1 MSTAPKSIPTSH
13 LPIDDVKD
21 FDKIK
26 KADLELLASG
36 TRKAATGIDAAAAK
50 AALEAMRV
58 DPATAALDL
67 TNKSIVATDALEL
80 FRAGLMGDG
89 IVLQSNLY
97 DKTNPM
103 AGVLDGRKGSHSI
116 IMVHSEG
123 ADKTKVDEART
134 RVIDGS
140 KALADKDAKDAAGND
155 VKQEDR
161 AEALADKLKGT
172 LDKKEEVSFVACEI
186 KDDVLMVEKA
196 GKHCVVYIIN
206 PDGSLAATTKKGALK
221 REPAITNKKGSEV
234 VENIPFDLKANQV
247 VVVLDGDIDEKAVK
261 NAVKEAGGNLAL
273 VMAKLVAGKKNVS
286 DTGITTN
293 PEKPLNISLYIH
305 KPSEPNEALNTK
317 PDIVGKEKKIVA
329 ATRTDLREA
338 LNFARDQ
345 VENLDPFLRPSRE
358 EVRSANTRQEREA
371 YVAAHPTE
379 FDTVEKQKAYIEGP
393 KERGL
398 RGMWNSLTAKWK
410 NSVGIGAKLDTIA
423 NGVVAG
429 VDSVL
434 FRLPS
439 FIGKSINE
447 LGEKIREGLW
457 SFAESREST
466 AAKLAARIL
475 AYTVGEGAHITLG
488 IAGTV
493 PRVAGVI
500 GSYVLNLVTGTAK
513 DLVLKGIIGG
523 RFGRENKKK
532 SLESVFNLEEFFK
545 TNQDLEALYKKL
557 GEIDPQA
564 QANLLRQLQE
574 KNHEVRRTQAK
585 QAWDEEHSPE
595 REFTQIKKFDE
606 LHTKGVAKRYAAPR
620 GRIAEFLVNGNKGW
634 MAGPFKFAFPGFAKI
649 PLFRDLL
656 FRREPQYDNDG
667 KFVRD
672 AEGHIRQDFL
682 LDPSIGRAV
691 KELLVKTDAL
701 ADRWDAARRVDMAEA
716 ENGLHPEE
724 MRREMM
730 RIIAE
735 FTDEAI
741 ASKKAKK
748 PAEARAVRKLLDSDT
763 QINTRIAPALAP
775 LSAVRQARDN
785 DQCRELVNHLLPEVD
800 HAFRKFQTLADKVTR
815 VDDLTDPSGAKKT
828 DYELAQED
836 IVKAIGEIR
845 TIKSHANITAL
856 SPTIEA
862 EFDTYLAQLEANLQK
877 IEDSVQSRLA
887 ILLTPEID
895 NVFTAIADDAKK
907 AKLHEGLSGTFTA
920 VLSNAF
926 NFYKDLDTTDAAAK
940 AAADAKLAGAFNG
953 IENLFTNELKTTY
966 GIGDAEAKAFGAKV
980 KTALEARWAVLST
993 DAALTQARAADK
1005 ALQAVDQGIQETVN
1019 HTATLTPV
1027 AEKGV
1032 TDSLDTY
1039 EKFLEKIVAA
1049 RAKGS
1054 DETYTEV
1061 ATFGADLQKIIT
1073 DMRAAHPMMPAA
1085 VINELRGLHHKL
1097 TRQAERIASLRDRT
1111 VDTYDRGEWVGSVM
1125 TGLDKSG
1132 LSELAKTM
1140 RDRFSLMT
1148 GKAAAKKLAIAP
1160 SLSVL
1165 AVAAVSTA
1173 AGKVAAARVH
1183 EGVRD
1188 ALFSKFDE
1196 ADKDATVFMPLVAPI
1211 VAKGTFLGMA
1221 VPEGISEMLAKA
1233 TTDSDVDKATRLKA
1247 AKQLQNWVARVLSNI
1262 VDGQGVTK
1270 LADELRALVPA
1281 APTVPFMIPDP
1292 SDPTGA
1298 TMMRHPEWTAFTDSG
1313 ISQSVATVV
1322 SRLISGIS
1330 ANRIAVKE
1338 DLLGS
1343 ITSRGAGAAV
1353 VDKLYDHLRAVEAIL
1368 TSTKVA
1374 ELQKERVLAQAG
1386 IGQATKA
1393 ALNAIIGGA
1402 KDMVLNPLDTGTQV
1416 AGAALYSGPAML
1428 VDTAVLHYVANGVQ
1442 HGLNLAHLPHLA
1454 AAYGGMVHVAEA
1466 PAHVLG
1472 SMGPDSIAHGLDVLT
1487 HQPVAARD
1495 AGPVQVLREIGH
1507 QLAVDAQASGTPRV
1521 ARVLDY
1527 LAGAAASANPDTAHG
1542 HTNTATNPSGAPN
1555 APLQPAVPGATA
1567 PHAPT
1572 QSGAQA
1578 NGPDNNATNTP
1589 SGDRTTPEAPTST
1602 PGQTTASSGDRSADA
1617 TPVAPA
1623 ERQAPVNN
1631 TEGYLEAGT
1640 VTESNSGRG
1649 REGRM
1654 MAVLDAR
1661 YPGLSDHQRNYIANS
1676 LQNNRA
1682 VHDALHQA
1690 HQGHSRAGDQIDV
1703 RIEGD
1708 NVHVRF
1714 HRPAGHGHAESTAE
1728 TTVPLT
1734 QLLGNTRL
1742 NGTDR
1747 TQMQAVLSGAPVP
1760 TTTAPAAA
1768 RSTTTG
1774 STDSQHGSH
1783 GGHHGRSSGGHAGTG
1798 TGAASHR
1805 EGAAERH
1812 PARPAPT
1819 AEVRPVGPD
1828 ALTAEATAN
1837 LVTYLRSAVT
1847 AAGVT
1852 MQPVANQP
1860 GRVEVSYGSPART
1873 FNINVQYHPST
1884 GQAETL
1890 AQGIPEND
1898 TAALDAY
1905 NRVNA
1910 RIMQVYATRHSVLER
1925 LRGLNRSGVAFG
1937 ATEKPNE
1944 VQVMYRNSAGAL
1956 TNGTFAIVQR
1966 DNGNVEFTTVPGNTN
1981 MSDANAVALMRD
1993 VAQAINTSVSNPA
2006 TAPREGVVAG
2016 NAIDNDARTELVD
2029 RLRETL
2035 DATSQEDHDLTLAE
2049 NRVDHLSLD
2058 ADQTEDRERLDREY
2072 TEAQRTLIIEPG
2084 SSNGTVVATYR
2095 DARGRDHA
2103 LTYTIT
2109 RAGETTTVNPP
2120 VTTEADDRAM
2130 AQRITAKIRE
2140 FYAENDT
2147 TVEVGNETGN
2157 VSIVSR
2163 RNGDVVLPQ
2172 ARVAS
2177 VTPAPSATTTATNA
2191 PQAPRPAQSPTPPAV
2206 STATAAAREVVP
2218 TPTSTVTNV
2227 VSQAAADPTAAVRGT
2242 LSSLMDQSI
2251 NTATNAARPATT
2263 PSTTARPEASTADN
2277 APTPDN
2283 PAADINPDDP
2293 NGDDL
2298 PGDDDATPPAPNGG
2312 PNRPTP
2318 TSGNGNGGTNATGD
2332 RTRTGSVAGFR
2343 QTTAS
2348 ERPATTATIDTR
2360 RNVVGAQAEAQAVHA
2375 ETVTVDLPDPRASRP
2390 AVEPG
2395 EVGHPSSLTLR
2406 QASVEAYNQEPAIRE
2421 HLRLTT
2427 RVGRAGLIDIQGA
2440 GDHTTDRITVMTHP
2454 EADGSLRVIRVVAA
2468 NGAEFADDAA
2478 HRNAALANKPLR
2490 EVLAVLSA
2498 RVAPQSEA
2506 AIRANTDQ
2514 SVITNIIRTRTEAYR
2529 SDREAAG
2536 NGVHFEGLVT
2546 TTELEHEFSNAD
2558 SRAVG
2563 TWLDGVNNETAIAT
2577 VRSDL
2582 QGSGYLMDQI
2592 RAFVATAH
2600 NPNRV
2605 SFDQY
2610 PWARN
2615 ISEERVLRAVVSAIN
2630 DDGSLTTKDLASSL
2644 GIPYSSDTTAPEMQ
2658 TILRPLREIAE
2669 YAGLHLKLTPQLASN
2684 SESGDQLEDRR
2695 AAHSEV
2701 DIDDPEDIYERGG
2714 ANRATALILALADID
2729 SNETIST
2736 PRDLTRV
2743 DSDEVIRT
2751 NQNTVVTEADVRT
2764 RLDRLRQSHST
2775 GVDTFDDNA
2784 LLADI
2789 ELLRQSGESYLNSE
2803 AARSNRLEI
2812 PEGRNSAI
2820 NFADS
2825 LDNAIDE
2832 RQMMA
2837 VRYGIAMAMQRGV
2850 PIVRAVAGLREVAAR
2865 EAAPHN
2871 ASGRVET
2878 TLSQAERTLIHEVVN
2893 SLPEQTDLQSYSTEQ
2908 LQQLAT
2914 SLRDRINA
2922 ANAAG
2927 RAIPAAEL
2935 PLLGRVMA
2943 ITAEREVLTANA
2955 DQISQQIADRINAAH
2970 NNDPEMAVSAARI
2983 REQLLHFGAGVAFR
2997 NTTFQGAGIGFSKEF
3012 SFDSDNGRHN
3022 FTFGLDVGVGGSPD
3036 AIAVGGG
3043 AHANYT
3049 FRITRGVDLI
3059 AGAVAGAGTVNLNP
3073 GVAAGLYLGAR
3084 ARISGGWDGVL
3095 LGNITASLTGVP
3107 GVSFGALLGVNYNP
3121 AHAYETMVEDL
3132 RRETG
3137 ATIRPEDGPTAEV
3150 QNRVVARYGIAAEE
3164 NAAQVLANREE
3175 VARRYRLI
3183 YEGLENTSLE
3193 GAVRNGFTGAG
3204 VGVGMING
3212 IPTFGP
3218 YIRLTFGA
3226 GTYVEIRQA
3235 SDGQL
3240 HHAFHD
3246 AFQEAVRAASRNQ
3259 SENGTTTVV
3268 TRMNREVVAPQLGT
3282 DHAGQAH
3289 VVSGTGHIRETV
3301 LGGVNDNSTRERAI
3315 NAAMS
3320 GAHLHLNGNRIS
3332 ISSPSESTEYRIVNA
3347 GVPGLTL
3354 TAAPD
3359 GTSAELVLPSGNNFT
3374 VVNVHTQGLDP
3385 NAANQTERQIIMF
3398 CPSSMTAA
3406 EMEAAAE
3413 EATFRTREF
3422 VAIEHLHGTAHFTS
3436 GRYDTRQAAPE
3447 AVVASAAPQSTSDL
3461 PSANRDNALTNEEMG
3476 DFEALDAQATPEQN
3490 RLAAAVYQYIVSH
3503 PNHLSAF
3510 RNHSDLP
3517 NGTERRVAGHR
3528 PSRAV
3533 PTTPA
3538 TIEAQ
3543 RLQTEAARLQVIH
3556 HLLNQADFPLHG
3568 QSFGEGYNMD
3578 NLLDQLT
3585 DAANL
3590 TDISNRSVAQQRQ
3603 AVVRRLGLETNN
3615 FASIHPNGSAAAQ
3628 AGIRESN
3635 TRMRAA
3641 VASMPRIGEA
3651 AVAGLT
3657 EYTEA
3662 TLAPRHLERTEA
3674 GSDGYIVVGREQ
3686 GGFTRR
3692 RVPGGAAIITMAEH
3706 YDLQRGQRDG
3716 QAMSDNEKE
3725 MARMFLR
3732 ETYDQNDA
3740 LVQSNALYLAMLT
3753 PAEREVLAAA
3763 GRMRHQIQTETL
3775 GRMPAGSTHAARVAA
3790 VAGALEQNQAYQAL
3804 IHGTEYVRLTTNRTR
3819 FAENIHN
3826 QLIAGTQNF
3835 TVTMPG
3841 NRVYTIN
3848 LNARLTRGIFVA
3860 DANPA
3865 THPNVGHCGNE
3876 FVSSRVNLT
3885 LTQAGEVVVRGNSPI
3900 SLDLEIPRDAQVHL
3914 DAGTSINIG
3923 GVVGVE
3929 STPPGPSHP
3938 NGGGDRPRTSH
3949 PNGGGSSDNIPRPG
3963 DNTPGARID
3972 GTPPATPNSGTSGT
3986 PQGTSTPN
3994 PQGSRF

>member
-13 LPIDDVKD
+13 LPVDDVKD
-21 FDKIK
+21 FEKIK

-36 TRKAATGIDAAAAK
+36 TRKAATGIDEAAAK
-50 AALEAMRV
+50 AALEAMRIA
-58 DPATAALDL
+58 PATAALDL
-67 TNKSIVATDALEL
+67 TNKSIVATDSPEL

-123 ADKTKVDEART
+123 ADKAKIDEART

-140 KALADKDAKDAAGND
+140 KELADKDAKDAAGND
-155 VKQEDR
+155 LKQDAR
-161 AEALADKLKGT
+161 ADALAEKLKGK

-186 KDDVLMVEKA
+186 KDDKLMVEKA
-196 GKHCVVYIIN
+196 GKHCVVYVIN
-206 PDGSLAATTKKGALK
+206 PDGSVAATTKKGALT

-234 VENIPFDLKANQV
+234 VETIPLDLKANQV
-247 VVVLDGDIDEKAVK
+247 VVVIDGDIAENALR

-286 DTGITTN
+286 DTGIDTN
-293 PEKPLNISLYIH
+293 PDKPLNISLYIH

-317 PDIVGKEKKIVA
+317 PDIVEKEKKAVA
-329 ATRTDLREA
+329 VTRTNLREA
-338 LNFARDQ
+338 LNLAREQ

-371 YVAAHPTE
+371 YVAAHPAE

-393 KERGL
+393 KEKGL

-466 AAKLAARIL
+466 TAKVVARAL
-475 AYTVGEGAHITLG
+475 AYTVGEGAHIALG

-513 DLVLKGIIGG
+513 DLVFKGILFG

-545 TNQDLEALYKKL
+545 TNKDLEALYKKL

-564 QANLLRQLQE
+564 QVNLLRQLQE
-574 KNHEVRRTQAK
+574 KSNEVRRTQAK

-606 LHTKGVAKRYAAPR
+606 LHTKGVAKRYAEPR
-620 GRIAEFLVNGNKGW
+620 GRISEFLVNGNKGW
-634 MAGPFKFAFPGFAKI
+634 MVGPFKFAFPGFAKI

-656 FRREPQYDNDG
+656 FRREPQYANDG

-672 AEGHIRQDFL
+672 SEGHVRQDFL

-716 ENGLHPEE
+716 ENGLHPDE

-730 RIIAE
+730 RIMRE
-735 FTDEAI
+735 FSDETL
-741 ASKKAKK
+741 ASKNEKQ
-748 PAEARAVRKLLDSDT
+748 AEARAVRKLLDSDT
-763 QINTRIAPALAP
+763 NINTNLASALAP
-775 LSAVRQARDN
+775 LSAVRQVRDN
-785 DQCRELVNHLLPEVD
+785 AQCKELVNKLLPGVD
-800 HAFRKFQTLADKVTR
+800 AAFRQFATKANLAIR
-815 VDDLTDPSGAKKT
+815 YDDMTDPSGTGKT
-828 DYELAQED
+828 DYELAKED
-836 IVKAIGEIR
+836 VEKVVSEIR
-845 TIKSHANITAL
+845 AIKSHADIVAL

-862 EFDTYLAQLEANLQK
+862 EIDTYLAQLEANLKK
-877 IEDSVQSRLA
+877 IDESVKARLGV
-887 ILLTPEID
+887 LFTPELD
-895 NVFTAIADDAKK
+895 TVFSSLPDA
-907 AKLHEGLSGTFTA
+907 ATRAQLHAAVSNTFSQF
-920 VLSNAF
+920 LPGAF
-926 NFYKDLDTTDAAAK
+926 NTLKGINTSDAAAR
-940 AAADAKLAGAFNG
+940 ASADASMATA
-953 IENLFTNELKTTY
+953 FTNLENNIVTELKTNY
-966 GIGDAEAKAFGAKV
+966 GIADAEATAFAAKLKAV
-980 KTALEARWAVLST
+980 LEARWTVLST
-993 DAALTQARAADK
+993 EAELTQARAADK
-1005 ALQAVDQGIQETVN
+1005 AYQAVDQSIHETVN
-1019 HTATLTPV
+1019 HTATLTPI

-1032 TDSLDTY
+1032 SDSLDTY

-1061 ATFGADLQKIIT
+1061 ATFGTDLEKIIT
-1073 DMRAAHPMMPAA
+1073 DMRASHPMMPAA
-1085 VINELRGLHHKL
+1085 VIQELRGLHLKL
-1097 TRQAERIASLRDRT
+1097 TRQAERVASLRDRT

-1140 RDRFSLMT
+1140 RDRFALMT
-1148 GKAAAKKLAIAP
+1148 GKAAAKKLAFAP

-1188 ALFSKFDE
+1188 ALFSKFDA

-1211 VAKGTFLGMA
+1211 VAKGKFLGMP
-1221 VPEGISEMLAKA
+1221 VPEGIGEMLAKA
-1233 TTDSDVDKATRLKA
+1233 TTASDEDKATRAKA
-1247 AKQLQNWVARVLSNI
+1247 AKQLENWVARVLSNV

-1298 TMMRHPEWTAFTDSG
+1298 TMMRHPEWATFIDSG
-1313 ISQSVATVV
+1313 VSQSVATVV

-1353 VDKLYDHLRAVEAIL
+1353 VDQLYDHLRAVELVL
-1368 TSTKVA
+1368 TNTKIA

-1386 IGQATKA
+1386 IGQAAKA
-1393 ALNAIIGGA
+1393 AFNAILGGA
-1402 KDMVLNPLDTGTQV
+1402 KDMVFNPLETGTQV

-1487 HQPVAARD
+1487 GQPVAARD

-1507 QLAVDAQASGTPRV
+1507 QLAIDAQASGTPRV

-1527 LAGAAASANPDTAHG
+1527 LAGAGAAAHPDTARAQ
-1542 HTNTATNPSGAPN
+1542 NQPANNPNGTPN
-1555 APLQPAVPGATA
+1555 APLQPVAPGAT
-1567 PHAPT
+1567 PSHGPN
-1572 QSGAQA
+1572 QPGAQA
-1578 NGPDNNATNTP
+1578 TGPDNGSTPNNTP
-1589 SGDRTTPEAPTST
+1589 SGDRTTTPGTTPNT
-1602 PGQTTASSGDRSADA
+1602 PGQTATPSGDRSADGE
-1617 TPVAPA
+1617 PVAPA
-1623 ERQAPVNN
+1623 ERPAPANNN

-1640 VTESNSGRG
+1640 VTASNSGRG

-1661 YPGLSDHQRNYIANS
+1661 YPDLSDHQRNYIANS

-1690 HQGHSRAGDQIDV
+1690 HQGHSRPGDQIDV

-1714 HRPAGHGHAESTAE
+1714 HRPAGHGHAESTADA
-1728 TTVPLT
+1728 TVPLSG
-1734 QLLGNTRL
+1734 LLGNTHLRP
-1742 NGTDR
+1742 TDR

-1768 RSTTTG
+1768 GSTTTG
-1774 STDSQHGSH
+1774 NRDSQHGSH
-1783 GGHHGRSSGGHAGTG
+1783 GGRHGRHGGDHTGSGTG
-1798 TGAASHR
+1798 SANHR
-1805 EGAAERH
+1805 EGQTERQQD
-1812 PARPAPT
+1812 RPAPS
-1819 AEVRPVGPD
+1819 AEVSPVGPD
-1828 ALTAEATAN
+1828 ALTAEATTN

-1847 AAGVT
+1847 ATGVT
-1852 MQPVANQP
+1852 MQAAANQP
-1860 GRVEVSYGSPART
+1860 GRIEVSYGSPART

-1884 GQAETL
+1884 GQVETL
-1890 AQGIPEND
+1890 TQGIPEND
-1898 TAALDAY
+1898 NAALDAY

-1925 LRGLNRSGVAFG
+1925 LRGLNRTGVTFG
-1937 ATEKPNE
+1937 ATERPNE
-1944 VQVMYRNSAGAL
+1944 VQVMYRDSAGAL
-1956 TNGTFAIVQR
+1956 RNGTFAIVQR
-1966 DNGNVEFTTVPGNTN
+1966 DNGNVEFTTVPGGTN
-1981 MSDANAVALMRD
+1981 MADANAVALMRD
-1993 VAQAINTSVSNPA
+1993 VANAINQTIPTIRQDLTNQEAAIDSGERSEVIDTLRSELDGMDNEGYRGTISDLEAERVTTLEDDERAEVEHNLTEARKGIVIEPANGIQGGINVTYSDAQGVRQTLTYRVTRDGERVVLYSPNTTDANRETNTRVRQAILNFM
-2006 TAPREGVVAG
+2006 
-2016 NAIDNDARTELVD
+2016 NDGEVTI
-2029 RLRETL
+2029 
-2035 DATSQEDHDLTLAE
+2035 QE
-2049 NRVDHLSLD
+2049 
-2058 ADQTEDRERLDREY
+2058 
-2072 TEAQRTLIIEPG
+2072 
-2084 SSNGTVVATYR
+2084 
-2095 DARGRDHA
+2095 
-2103 LTYTIT
+2103 
-2109 RAGETTTVNPP
+2109 ETTP
-2120 VTTEADDRAM
+2120 TTTAVRP
-2130 AQRITAKIRE
+2130 AQ
-2140 FYAENDT
+2140 
-2147 TVEVGNETGN
+2147 
-2157 VSIVSR
+2157 
-2163 RNGDVVLPQ
+2163 
-2172 ARVAS
+2172 VAAA
-2177 VTPAPSATTTATNA
+2177 TPAPTSTPAPTNG
-2191 PQAPRPAQSPTPPAV
+2191 PQRPTQSPTPANPVPA
-2206 STATAAAREVVP
+2206 APAAARDALP
-2218 TPTSTVTNV
+2218 NAATTVNGV
-2227 VSQAAADPTAAVRGT
+2227 AAQATDPTTAVRGA
-2242 LSSLMDQSI
+2242 LSSLTNQ
-2251 NTATNAARPATT
+2251 TVNAAPNTSRPA
-2263 PSTTARPEASTADN
+2263 PSTVRQAATVADN
-2277 APTPDN
+2277 APTPEN

-2298 PGDDDATPPAPNGG
+2298 PGDDDATPPAPTGG
-2312 PNRPTP
+2312 PDRPRP
-2318 TSGNGNGGTNATGD
+2318 TSGNGSGGTNATGD
-2332 RTRTGSVAGFR
+2332 RTRTSSVAGFR
-2343 QTTAS
+2343 QATDT
-2348 ERPATTATIDTR
+2348 ERPAAAARATIEAR
-2360 RNVVGAQAEAQAVHA
+2360 RNVVGGSSEIRPV
-2375 ETVTVDLPDPRASRP
+2375 ETSVVTVDLPDPHAARP

-2468 NGAEFADDAA
+2468 NGTAFADDAA
-2478 HRNAALANKPLR
+2478 HRNAALADKPLR

-2506 AIRANTDQ
+2506 AIRANTD
-2514 SVITNIIRTRTEAYR
+2514 SLVITHIVRTRTEAYR

-2563 TWLDGVNNETAIAT
+2563 TWLDGVNSETAIAT

-2592 RAFVATAH
+2592 RAFVATTH

-2644 GIPYSSDTTAPEMQ
+2644 GIPYGSDTTAPEMQ
-2658 TILRPLREIAE
+2658 TFLRPLREIAE

-2684 SESGDQLEDRR
+2684 SESGDQLEERR

-2714 ANRATALILALADID
+2714 ADRATAVILALADID
-2729 SNETIST
+2729 SNETIRT
-2736 PRDLTRV
+2736 PRDLTHV

-2775 GVDTFDDNA
+2775 GVNTFDDNA

-2789 ELLRQSGESYLNSE
+2789 ELLRQSGERYLNSD

-2820 NFADS
+2820 TFADS
-2825 LDNAIDE
+2825 LEHSIDE

-2871 ASGRVET
+2871 AAGRVET
-2878 TLSQAERTLIHEVVN
+2878 TLSQAERTLIHEVAN
-2893 SLPEQTDLQSYSTEQ
+2893 SLPEQADLQSYSTEQ

-2922 ANAAG
+2922 ANAAR

-2935 PLLGRVMA
+2935 PLLGRVVA

-3084 ARISGGWDGVL
+3084 AHISGGWDGVL
-3095 LGNITASLTGVP
+3095 LGNVTASLTGVP

-3121 AHAYETMVEDL
+3121 AHAYESMVEDL

-3289 VVSGTGHIRETV
+3289 VISGTGHIRETV
-3301 LGGVNDNSTRERAI
+3301 LGGVTDNSARERAI

-3436 GRYDTRQAAPE
+3436 GRYDTRDQAAPTTT
-3447 AVVASAAPQSTSDL
+3447 VASTAPEVASDL
-3461 PSANRDNALTNEEMG
+3461 PTANRDNALTNEEMG

-3517 NGTERRVAGHR
+3517 NGQERRVAGHR
-3528 PSRAV
+3528 APRHA

-3538 TIEAQ
+3538 TVEAQ

-3556 HLLNQADFPLHG
+3556 HLLNQADFPLRG

-3603 AVVRRLGLETNN
+3603 AVVRRLGLETDN
-3615 FASIHPNGSAAAQ
+3615 FAAIHPNGNAAAQ

-3641 VASMPRIGEA
+3641 AASMPRIGEA

-3819 FAENIHN
+3819 FAENIHT
-3826 QLIAGTQNF
+3826 QLIAGTPNF

-3860 DANPA
+3860 DANPD

-3914 DAGTSINIG
+3914 DAGTSINLG

-3929 STPPGPSHP
+3929 STPPPPGRSHP
-3938 NGGGDRPRTSH
+3938 DGGGDRTRTSH
-3949 PNGGGSSDNIPRPG
+3949 PNGGGSSDSIPRPG

-3972 GTPPATPNSGTSGT
+3972 GTPPATPNSGTPGTT
-3986 PQGTSTPN
+3986 PQGTSTPS